1 MVRTGKRMRD
11 HPFTDEEV
19 ELIAGFSGLT
29 ADQVRGVAWLT
40 VMKLGLDEEPAHIDG
55 DVRS

>member
-1 MVRTGKRMRD
+1 MRD

-55 DVRS
+55 DPHA